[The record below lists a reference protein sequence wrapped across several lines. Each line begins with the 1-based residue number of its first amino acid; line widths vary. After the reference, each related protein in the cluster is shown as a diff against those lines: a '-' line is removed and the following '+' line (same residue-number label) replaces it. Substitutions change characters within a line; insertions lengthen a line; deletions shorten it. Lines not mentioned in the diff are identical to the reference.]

1 MKYFVYFCQTL
12 HNDFLLYFQ
21 EFNCTNNNKKN
32 LKNGA
37 QNTNL
42 KVFNCCL
49 VKYVGLSMPESTSQ
63 CTALPFSRGRLTIPC
78 PEQQASMLKVCHL
91 HAHLF
96 IFVLFEQA
104 EKPERCDWDTVPCN
118 WMWDYFDPI
127 KVKMMLPWKLLV
139 LQSLMGCLAGKA
151 SY

>member
-21 EFNCTNNNKKN
+21 EFNGSKNNNKKN
-32 LKNGA
+32 AA

-42 KVFNCCL
+42 KVFNCRL
-49 VKYVGLSMPESTSQ
+49 IKYVGLSMPEVTSQ
-63 CTALPFSRGRLTIPC
+63 CTALPFSRGRLTILRL
-78 PEQQASMLKVCHL
+78 EQQAPTLKVCRL

-104 EKPERCDWDTVPCN
+104 EKPERCDSDTVPCD

-127 KVKMMLPWKLLV
+127 KVKMMLLWKLLV